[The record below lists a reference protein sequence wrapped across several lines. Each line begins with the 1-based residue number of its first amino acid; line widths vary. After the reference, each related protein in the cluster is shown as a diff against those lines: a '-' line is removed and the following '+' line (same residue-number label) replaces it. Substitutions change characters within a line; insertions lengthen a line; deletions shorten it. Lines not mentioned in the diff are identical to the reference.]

1 MNPVIMVIDECDWFG
16 SLDERD
22 CFGSLDERD
31 WFGSLDERY
40 WLFQVDDGQ
49 LLKAFIP
56 LDTSGNRLDRCR
68 R

>member
-1 MNPVIMVIDECDWFG
+1 MNPVIKVIDECDWFG
-16 SLDERD
+16 SLDEHD

-31 WFGSLDERY
+31 